1 MSTDQVGSIVPLP
14 HRGLQLEPPP
24 ESHYFN
30 SPSPDSS
37 SSFFNLCD
45 RGADG
50 FSNINMLEEYSLNEG
65 SLVDNPYNTTLP
77 QGDVFSGVSMN
88 LNQTFIAT
96 SGNGSMHFWNEN
108 FSLVGNQEDQSNSL
122 VTSPDSAGSES
133 QVSSCEISRGGSS
146 ENSSYSLSSGEMII
160 RSNSFCLE
168 DQSLLVVSSLDE
180 SSVSPAVG
188 HPAFPVESN
197 LLSTTLPDVCEKSTE
212 RIVEENLGHPC
223 LGMTFIKT
231 DNSLLTEDNL
241 TTSISLIT
249 LPNENEGGLLMTFVC
264 DTSSENSGKEAKF
277 ASDTELLPHFPGAIT
292 PEQGKTFVS
301 TLSAMQETDKD
312 IHTST
317 PVQNTGNKIPSLPSF
332 SESPCTGNTS
342 SSGINPV
349 KEQPISVTP
358 KERFV
363 AGLSPSASQAKKM
376 EIKSVPKSDFGSI
389 KSKVVTRT
397 GHQIAV
403 LSPALHLKPSHL
415 SLNNKHTEANKG
427 ASIRTIRNSPTK
439 VQNSPKIVSVTTK
452 MVSGAQRGINTGVA
466 NLGMTVIQSSAHTAV
481 DRQDNI
487 GASPP
492 DHPASNKHS
501 SAIQCSN
508 TSSEAEQV
516 ASSQVED
523 ASSQVEDASTQH
535 AGNQTFCFSSLE
547 KSPDRGGQMD
557 PKLTPK
563 NCLSDKIEVRSG
575 SALGQDKP
583 PSLKTRPRFSSECS
597 SSRPPKEKRISAS
610 FTIPKT
616 DIHPGQ
622 TKAGNLNSSSQ
633 NKRAIQTDT
642 SNRPTENSSRAVKKI
657 SLIVSMDLK

>member
-14 HRGLQLEPPP
+14 HRGLHLDPPS
-24 ESHYFN
+24 ESHYSN
-30 SPSPDSS
+30 SSTSLSPDSS
-37 SSFFNLCD
+37 SSFSNLCD
-45 RGADG
+45 REANSFPD
-50 FSNINMLEEYSLNEG
+50 INMLAYCLNEG
-65 SLVDNPYNTTLP
+65 SPVDNSYNTTLP

-96 SGNGSMHFWNEN
+96 PVNGSMHIWNEN
-108 FSLVGNQEDQSNSL
+108 FSLVGNQETWSEKYETFHKNTEDQSKGL

-133 QVSSCEISRGGSS
+133 QLSSCEISRGGSS
-146 ENSSYSLSSGEMII
+146 ENSRYSLSSGEMLI

-188 HPAFPVESN
+188 HPALPIGSN

-212 RIVEENLGHPC
+212 RIVEESLGHPC

-231 DNSLLTEDNL
+231 DNSEFLTEENL
-241 TTSISLIT
+241 TASISLVT

-264 DTSSENSGKEAKF
+264 DTSSENSEEEAKF
-277 ASDTELLPHFPGAIT
+277 ASDAELLPHFPGAVT

-301 TLSAMQETDKD
+301 TLSAMQETDKA

-317 PVQNTGNKIPSLPSF
+317 PVQNIGNKIPSLPSF

-342 SSGINPV
+342 SAGINPV

-358 KERFV
+358 KERLV
-363 AGLSPSASQAKKM
+363 AGLPPSASQVKKM
-376 EIKSVPKSDFGSI
+376 ELKSVPKSDFGSI

-397 GHQIAV
+397 GPQVAV
-403 LSPALHLKPSHL
+403 QSPASHLKPSQM
-415 SLNNKHTEANKG
+415 SLNNKHTETNKG
-427 ASIRTIRNSPTK
+427 GCIRISPIKVRNGL
-439 VQNSPKIVSVTTK
+439 KIVSITTK
-452 MVSGAQRGINTGVA
+452 MVNGAQRRINTGVA
-466 NLGMTVIQSSAHTAV
+466 NLGVTVIQSSAHTAV
-481 DRQDNI
+481 DSQDNNR
-487 GASPP
+487 ASPP

-501 SAIQCSN
+501 S
-508 TSSEAEQV
+508 
-516 ASSQVED
+516 
-523 ASSQVEDASTQH
+523 
-535 AGNQTFCFSSLE
+535 
-547 KSPDRGGQMD
+547 
-557 PKLTPK
+557 
-563 NCLSDKIEVRSG
+563 G

-583 PSLKTRPRFSSECS
+583 PVLKTRPRFSSESS

-610 FTIPKT
+610 FTIPKA

-622 TKAGNLNSSSQ
+622 TKAGNLNCSSQ

-642 SNRPTENSSRAVKKI
+642 SNRSTENSSREVKKI